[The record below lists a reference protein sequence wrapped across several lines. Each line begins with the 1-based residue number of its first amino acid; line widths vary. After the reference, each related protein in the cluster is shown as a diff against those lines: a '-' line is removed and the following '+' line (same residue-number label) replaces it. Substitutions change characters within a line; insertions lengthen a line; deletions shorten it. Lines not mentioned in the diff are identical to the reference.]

1 MLKIVLAMEELW
13 PVGVAVTDS
22 ILDIVANIRMSVSMM
37 MTAAGEEDAL
47 MLMQLQ
53 LQKNSVSANWDI
65 LALDALKV
73 NLFLRFL
80 KGMYFTGPYS
90 LSCKQK
96 ISKTFGICPIIL

>member
-1 MLKIVLAMEELW
+1 MESLW
-13 PVGVAVTDS
+13 LEGVAATDS
-22 ILDIVANIRMSVSMM
+22 TLDIVANIRMSVSTT

-47 MLMQLQ
+47 ISMQLQ

-80 KGMYFTGPYS
+80 KGM
-90 LSCKQK
+90 
-96 ISKTFGICPIIL
+96 